1 MLSADGVDGGEIGD
15 LRQKAVALT
24 NLSVLGLASSRIVST
39 FFALSRLGLDAFGMV
54 QLAGATGSWPD
65 VKINSAASQAGST
78 CDSRDGSGCHILRR
92 IREINHTNVLH

>member
-24 NLSVLGLASSRIVST
+24 NLSVLGLASFRIAST

-54 QLAGATGSWPD
+54 QVAGATWSWPD
-65 VKINSAASQAGST
+65 VKINSAAS
-78 CDSRDGSGCHILRR
+78 CDSRDGSGCHILRC